1 MKHFLPITSLFL
13 LFAMNA
19 LCCDTT
25 RIDRTLWEI
34 ISVSSEETTGEGES
48 NGHAIHA
55 LDNNLSTYWHT
66 EWKEQKPDYPH
77 HIAID
82 LKDTVDINAFSITTR
97 GGTNNGRINQFE
109 LYITNDT
116 TNWGIPQI
124 AHQLDYP
131 MPQKGEQQTSYYE
144 FGAIKGRFFK
154 LVGINSL
161 HSDPY
166 VMIAELNIYKDE
178 TCPATGQ
185 INQTIDFTT
194 INNRYVQD
202 R

>member
-82 LKDTVDINAFSITTR
+82 LKDTVDINAFSITSR
-97 GGTNNGRINQFE
+97 GGTNNSRINPFE
-109 LYITNDT
+109 LYITNVS
-116 TNWGIPQI
+116 TNWCIL
-124 AHQLDYP
+124 QLANPSDYS
-131 MPQKGEQQTSYYE
+131 MPQHGEQHTFLTE
-144 FGAIKGRFFK
+144 C
-154 LVGINSL
+154 
-161 HSDPY
+161 
-166 VMIAELNIYKDE
+166 
-178 TCPATGQ
+178 CP
-185 INQTIDFTT
+185 F
-194 INNRYVQD
+194 
-202 R
+202 